1 MNIINNTLNN
11 IVIFLINHLIDILL
25 LRFIREKIRRKKEAQ
40 NSYYNASMLNRD
52 EETKKKVTHL
62 LIVNGVLA
70 VCTRAPSFCVTF
82 WLIAYKKQ
90 LSDFRFWYFTCPEFI
105 EMTQS
110 FELVFISL
118 QFFVLRF
125 FDKIV
130 SVIFALIKKVF

>member
-11 IVIFLINHLIDILL
+11 IVIFLINLLIDILL

-40 NSYYNASMLNRD
+40 NSSDNAIVLNHD

-70 VCTRAPSFCVTF
+70 VCTRAPSFCVTI
-82 WLIAYKKQ
+82 WLIVYKKQ
-90 LSDFRFWYFTCPEFI
+90 LSEFCFWYFTCPEFI

-118 QFFVLRF
+118 QFF
-125 FDKIV
+125 DKNV
-130 SVIFALIKKVF
+130 STEFIALIKRILRKV

>member
-1 MNIINNTLNN
+1 M
-11 IVIFLINHLIDILL
+11 IFLINLLIDILL

-40 NSYYNASMLNRD
+40 NSNYNASMLNRD

-70 VCTRAPSFCVTF
+70 VCTRAPSFCVTI
-82 WLIAYKKQ
+82 WLIVYKKQ
-90 LSDFRFWYFTCPEFI
+90 LSDFCFWYFTCPEFI

-118 QFFVLRF
+118 QFF
-125 FDKIV
+125 DKNV
-130 SVIFALIKKVF
+130 STEFVALIKRILRKV